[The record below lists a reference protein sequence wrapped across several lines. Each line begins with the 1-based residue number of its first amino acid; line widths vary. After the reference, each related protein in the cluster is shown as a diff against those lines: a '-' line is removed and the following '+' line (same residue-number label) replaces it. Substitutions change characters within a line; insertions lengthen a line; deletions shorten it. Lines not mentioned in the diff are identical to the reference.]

1 MKEALLY
8 ETLTDKC
15 VQCQLCAHRCTI
27 AEGKSGL
34 CHVRENRA
42 GTLYTLVY
50 GNVIARHADPVEK
63 KPLSH
68 FYPGSSI
75 YSVATPGC
83 NFRCKWCQNWEI
95 SQMPRERNLIPDTK
109 MSPEETVEA
118 AKGLDCAGIAYTY
131 TEPTIFFEYA
141 YDTSKL
147 AHQEGLV
154 NIFVTNGYMTGEML
168 ELYAPHLDAANVD
181 LKAFRDE
188 TYRKYVGAR
197 LQPVLD
203 SLKLMKELGIWLEV
217 TTLLIPDL
225 NDDLV
230 ELQDTARFISQE
242 LGVET
247 PWHISRF
254 FPSYK
259 MSDVPPTP
267 NATLRRAEEIGRE
280 AGLRHVYTGNLP
292 GEANTVCHA
301 CGQLLIRRVGFRV
314 LENNVA
320 PDGQCPECGTPVSG
334 VKMTGAKGL
343 A

>member
-141 YDTSKL
+141 YETAKL
-147 AHQEGLV
+147 ARDRGLKNV
-154 NIFVTNGYMTGEML
+154 FVTNGYMTDEALRMVS
-168 ELYAPHLDAANVD
+168 PSLDAANVD
-181 LKAFRDE
+181 LKAFTD
-188 TYRKYVGAR
+188 TFYKKQCGAK
-197 LQPVLD
+197 LEPVKNTLR
-203 SLKLMKELGIWLEV
+203 LMKQLGILVEV
-217 TTLLIPDL
+217 TTLLIPGL
-225 NDDLV
+225 NDDEN
-230 ELQDTARFISQE
+230 ELKALAGFVVNE
-242 LGVET
+242 LGAET

-254 FPSYK
+254 HPTYRLI
-259 MSDVPPTP
+259 DRPPTP
-267 NATLRRAEEIGRE
+267 LKTLKQAARIGRQ
-280 AGLRHVYTGNLP
+280 AGLRYVYLGNVP
-292 GEANTVCHA
+292 GEDYENTYCHN
-301 CGQLLIRRVGFRV
+301 CGELLIRRYGFHIDQNRIRD
-314 LENNVA
+314 
-320 PDGQCPECGTPVSG
+320 DGCPQCRTPVYGIGMSG
-334 VKMTGAKGL
+334 
-343 A
+343 